1 MSRINP
7 GAAQL
12 GPREPAHGSI
22 NSGIGDEI
30 CGVFQLLCDAQRRQY
45 IFSLLRHRLERDH
58 VGGVTTE
65 SALVSYNEGSA
76 FSGGHTGDESP
87 APSWRP
93 VAICAEMGML
103 SPGGIG
109 DVPESRPGPGA
120 ITACI
125 WDMARGTGC
134 GPAARPHPCAVRVCR
149 NWVLGMTR
157 PGILCFGWRLHGG
170 SLRSRLTFGAHGSHS
185 VWLLRRQ

>member
-93 VAICAEMGML
+93 VAILRRWACCRPVALVTSLNPGLASARLQRASGIWRAGPEADRPRAHIPVPYGYAE
-103 SPGGIG
+103 I
-109 DVPESRPGPGA
+109 
-120 ITACI
+120 
-125 WDMARGTGC
+125 
-134 GPAARPHPCAVRVCR
+134 
-149 NWVLGMTR
+149 
-157 PGILCFGWRLHGG
+157 G
-170 SLRSRLTFGAHGSHS
+170 SLA
-185 VWLLRRQ
+185 

>member
-65 SALVSYNEGSA
+65 SALISYNEGSA
-76 FSGGHTGDESP
+76 FSGATP
-87 APSWRP
+87 VTKARP
-93 VAICAEMGML
+93 L
-103 SPGGIG
+103 PGG
-109 DVPESRPGPGA
+109 
-120 ITACI
+120 
-125 WDMARGTGC
+125 
-134 GPAARPHPCAVRVCR
+134 
-149 NWVLGMTR
+149 
-157 PGILCFGWRLHGG
+157 
-170 SLRSRLTFGAHGSHS
+170 RSRSCGDGHAVARWH
-185 VWLLRRQ
+185 R